1 MVIVISGKCIDNKY
15 MWYSIIFVT
24 MPIYILAVCDHWYVN
39 LMMYGVL
46 FVTMVYLLP
55 YDNLCILV
63 KVGIGWLDWVMK
75 LHGV

>member
-1 MVIVISGKCIDNKY
+1 
-15 MWYSIIFVT
+15 
-24 MPIYILAVCDHWYVN
+24 
-39 LMMYGVL
+39 MMYGVL